1 MFLHF
6 HVQRQTQDAL
16 CILKFIHFGNLS
28 LRKRIKGL
36 PWWFSGVWVLFLLQG
51 VWVLLPLQGVWVQSL
66 VGELKIPH
74 ATQ

>member
-16 CILKFIHFGNLS
+16 CILKFIQFGNIS

-36 PWWFSGVWVLFLLQG
+36 PCWFSG
-51 VWVLLPLQGVWVQSL
+51 VWVLLPLQRVWVQSL
-66 VGELKIPH
+66 VGELKIPC